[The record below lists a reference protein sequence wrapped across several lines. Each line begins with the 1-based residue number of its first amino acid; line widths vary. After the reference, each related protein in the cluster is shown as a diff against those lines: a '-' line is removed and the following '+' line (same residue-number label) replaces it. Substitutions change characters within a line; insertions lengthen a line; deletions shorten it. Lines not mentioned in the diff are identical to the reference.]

1 MIPSIYIV
9 HVVMKLTHEQQ
20 APDNSSALVN
30 KTAVAQTVI
39 HHKAWIMLVQ
49 NSLACARAA
58 SISRDYTGF
67 VSSQY
72 SGLHQYSGFN
82 TVFTEGG

>member
-39 HHKAWIMLVQ
+39 HHKAWIMLV
-49 NSLACARAA
+49 
-58 SISRDYTGF
+58 
-67 VSSQY
+67 
-72 SGLHQYSGFN
+72 
-82 TVFTEGG
+82 